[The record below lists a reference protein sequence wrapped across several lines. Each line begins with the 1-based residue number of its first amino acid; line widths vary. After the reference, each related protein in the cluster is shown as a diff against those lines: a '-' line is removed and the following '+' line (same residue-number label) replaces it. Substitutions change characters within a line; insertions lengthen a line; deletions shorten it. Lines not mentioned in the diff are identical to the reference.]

1 MNDKFESEIVV
12 FRIRPETPLKRE
24 VLAKIPT
31 EKMSYQHAF
40 ALTEN
45 HVIIFESPFFM
56 DMMKP
61 LMGYDIS

>member
-31 EKMSYQHAF
+31 EKMSYQHSF

-45 HVIIFESPFFM
+45 HVIIF
-56 DMMKP
+56 
-61 LMGYDIS
+61 